1 MDSVGPNL
9 TRNRE
14 IDEKRRAHLEILPRV
29 LYQSSQFGPLDIQ
42 RQTET
47 KSLKSI
53 NCEQLENQ
61 ISALNKDVN
70 LVDCAALKA
79 TLLAGG
85 RGVRESP

>member
-1 MDSVGPNL
+1 MGK
-9 TRNRE
+9 TRNVE
-14 IDEKRRAHLEILPRV
+14 ISTFSEDAVSLCPVK
-29 LYQSSQFGPLDIQ
+29 
-42 RQTET
+42 T
-47 KSLKSI
+47 K
-53 NCEQLENQ
+53 